1 MINRYIMATAIAF
14 TFAGCSKEIAVKQLD
29 FDVTVA
35 KTNGAVSNTYTTA
48 DSLNFVF
55 KGNPDVITFYSGEIN
70 RQYINKDRTS
80 ADGTPVLKFTSLRA
94 TGTQA
99 NSLALMIS
107 SDFKGIAL
115 KPGTTVRDT
124 ATTNANIASAQWSD
138 LTSQATLSTGAATV
152 SGDINLSS
160 FANQG
165 KPVYIAFKYVA
176 TAGTIQN
183 KWTIT
188 LLTLTNKL
196 ADESIYTLGNL
207 GAPNTEIKNYGA
219 ITYSPGW
226 WVSYDENKNAN
237 KYPWVFTAGTSLVI
251 TGAATAGAA
260 TAPAESWAIMGP
272 INLKKVSPDIGVGLK
287 SISAKLENYP
297 YKYPSVTQSEPT
309 FVASNNVV
317 GSSAIVVKPLSIKIN
332 NP

>member
-1 MINRYIMATAIAF
+1 MINRYIIGTVIAF
-14 TFAGCSKEIAVKQLD
+14 AFASCSKEIEVKSLD
-29 FDVTVA
+29 FDVTVS
-35 KTNGAVSNTYTTA
+35 KRNGAVSNTYTTA

-55 KGNPDVITFYSGEIN
+55 KGNPDVITFYSGEIG
-70 RQYINKDRTS
+70 RQYVNKDRTT
-80 ADGTPVLKFTSLRA
+80 ADGTPVLQFTSLRA
-94 TGTQA
+94 NGTQS
-99 NSLALMIS
+99 NSLALVVS

-115 KPGTTVRDT
+115 KPGSTIRDT
-124 ATTNANIASAQWSD
+124 AATNANIAAAQWSD
-138 LTSQATLSTGAATV
+138 ITANATLSTGAATA
-152 SGDINLSS
+152 SGEINLSS
-160 FANQG
+160 FANLG
-165 KPVYIAFKYVA
+165 KPVYIAFKYLA

-196 ADESIYTLGNL
+196 ADESSYTIGNL

-226 WVSYDENKNAN
+226 WVSYDESKNAN

-260 TAPAESWAIMGP
+260 TASAEAWAIMGP
-272 INLKKVSPDIGVGLK
+272 VNLKKVTPDVGVGLK
-287 SISAKLENYP
+287 AISAKLESYP
-297 YKYPSVTQSEPT
+297 YKYPSATLSEPT

-317 GSSAIVVKPLSIKIN
+317 NGSAIKAKTLAIKITK
-332 NP
+332 P

>member
-1 MINRYIMATAIAF
+1 MINRYIMVTAIAF
-14 TFAGCSKEIAVKQLD
+14 SFASCSKEIEVKSLN
-29 FDVTVA
+29 FDVTVS
-35 KTNGAVSNTYTTA
+35 KTNGAVSNTYTTS
-48 DSLNFVF
+48 DSLNFAF

-70 RQYINKDRTS
+70 RQYINKDRTV
-80 ADGTPVLKFTSLRA
+80 ADGTPILQFTSLRA

-99 NSLALMIS
+99 NSLALMVS

-115 KPGTTVRDT
+115 KPGSTIRDT
-124 ATTNANIASAQWSD
+124 AVTNANIAVAQWSD
-138 LTSQATLSTGAATV
+138 ITGQAALSTGAATA

-160 FANQG
+160 FADSG
-165 KPVYIAFKYVA
+165 KPVYIAFKYTA
-176 TAGTIQN
+176 TAGSTQN

-196 ADESIYTLGNL
+196 ADGSIYTIGNL

-226 WVSYDENKNAN
+226 WVSYDEAKNAN

-251 TGAATAGAA
+251 TGAATVGAA
-260 TAPAESWAIMGP
+260 TAPAEAWAIMGP
-272 INLKKVSPDIGVGLK
+272 INLKKVSPDLGVGLK
-287 SISAKLENYP
+287 AISAKLENYP
-297 YKYPSVTQSEPT
+297 YKYPSVTLSEPT

-317 GSSAIVVKPLSIKIN
+317 NSSATVVKPLSIKVTK
-332 NP
+332 P